1 MNPFRS
7 RLHRRL
13 LLVALIAATPAFAA
27 ILVMQSAA
35 RQRGRERTLADSLR
49 LVRLAANEQASVVN
63 GTQLL
68 IKTLAELSE
77 VRAAN
82 PDGCLDLLP
91 RILAGH
97 PDYLALT
104 VANADGSLFCST
116 TPRDRLVHANARGR
130 AWFDRV
136 METRTSVISDYQFS
150 AVTSTPSIVIAQPLL
165 DRAGS
170 VSRIVVAVIELSRLQ
185 TVMSGAALPAGGTL
199 TLVDRTG
206 TILARSP
213 DGGSWIGHRL
223 PESELPERLAV
234 GANDVVSDSVGVDGI
249 RRLSVT
255 VPVRTTDGAM
265 FYMSLGIDHDTA
277 FRESDRI
284 YRSYLWLLG
293 IVSLAGLAAAGI
305 GSQLSVLR
313 PLKTLK
319 AVADRIAGGD
329 LGARAQLAS
338 SVGGVSELGEA
349 VNAMADALK
358 TREQE
363 HELIERELR
372 ASEDRYRLLFA
383 QNPHPMWVYDA
394 ATLEF
399 LEVND
404 AAVQRYGYT
413 RSEFVAMRITDIR
426 PANEVAPLLD
436 RLAVGRRNLMRS
448 AGWRHC
454 LKSGETIDVEI
465 TSHTLLFAGRAAV
478 VVTAQ
483 DITLRTRA
491 EAALA
496 ERAALTA
503 LTADI
508 GAALN
513 RLVDLR
519 AALPSCAEAIG
530 AYPGIAMVEIS
541 LIEPATGALGTVA
554 TVGEIEDSAAAPL
567 TVASWPLA
575 VGDHAIGQLT
585 LFSRGPLSDAAA
597 AGLASIAAMVASGVT
612 RRQAED
618 ARRLLAEIVGSSDEA
633 IYGTTVD
640 GIVVSWNAGAERLFG
655 YTSDAIVGRSIRLL
669 YPADREG
676 ELQELMTHVKR
687 GERVVHLE
695 TIRRRQDGSMVP
707 ISLTLSPMRDATG
720 ATTGTSAIA
729 RDMTERHRA
738 EERLRL
744 LARAL
749 ESTNEM
755 VSVTDADNRFTFV
768 NAAFLRAYGYTAEEV
783 IGQTLALLRS
793 PQTPDLVVEAIDRE
807 SRLDG
812 WAGTL
817 LNRRRD
823 GSEFF
828 ISLNTSAVRDD
839 HGQIVG
845 LLGVA
850 RDITERLRAERAL
863 QNAEERMRFALEAS
877 HVGVWEGNLTTGEGF
892 WSTTCEGM
900 HGVAPGTF
908 GRTFRDFI
916 ACVHPDDRADVRQ
929 QVRQAIERRAPA
941 ETEYRTVWPDGTIR
955 RINFIAHFTFDDAG
969 VPVRAAGV
977 AIDVTERRS
986 LEEQLRQSQK
996 MDAVGQ
1002 LAGGI
1007 AHDFNNLLTVIQGCA
1022 EFLSDA
1028 LPEPDER
1035 RADVEQIHDAAQRA
1049 AALTRQ
1055 LLAFSRKQILS
1066 VRVVHVGDIVG
1077 DVAPMLRRLLGETID
1092 LQTAVGN
1099 RGLVKTDP
1107 GQLQQVIVNLAVNA
1121 RDAMPDGGRLVL
1133 ETSDV
1138 LLDEAFERRHPSVHC
1153 GPHVMLTVTDTG
1165 HGMDSATQKR
1175 IFEPFF
1181 TTKPL
1186 GQGTGLG
1193 LATVYG
1199 IVKQSGGTIWVE
1211 SQPGLGTTFKV
1222 YFPRTDAV
1230 EESAE
1235 TPAVTAAPRG
1245 TESVLLIED
1254 EEPVRELVRRVL
1266 TRQGY
1271 TVHAVGGPA
1280 AALDY
1285 AQTQHGPI
1293 DLIFSDVILP
1303 TMNGRILAT
1312 QIRETHPESRVLLMS
1327 GYTGEVIALDGVLSP
1342 GTGFLPKPF
1351 TADALIRKVR
1361 DVLDAP
1367 APPGTVPSVSL
1378 SAA

>member
-1 MNPFRS
+1 MAEPLLWKSAHAMNPFRS
-7 RLHRRL
+7 RLFRRL
-13 LLVALIAATPAFAA
+13 LLVGVIAATPAIAA
-27 ILVMQSAA
+27 FIVMQSSA
-35 RQRGRERTLADSLR
+35 RQRGRERTIGDSLR
-49 LVRLAANEQASVVN
+49 LVRLAANQQADVVN
-63 GTQLL
+63 GARLL
-68 IKTLAELSE
+68 LQTLAELSE
-77 VRAAN
+77 VSAAH
-82 PDGCLDLLP
+82 PAGCLDLLP
-91 RILAGH
+91 RILGAH
-97 PDYLALT
+97 PGYLALT
-104 VANADGSLFCST
+104 VASADGTLFCST
-116 TPRDRLVHANARGR
+116 VPPDRLVDANARGR
-130 AWFDRV
+130 VWFDRV
-136 METRTSVISDYQFS
+136 METRTRLIGDYQFS
-150 AVTSTPSIVIAQPLL
+150 AVTGAPSIVIAQPLL
-165 DRAGS
+165 DPAGG
-170 VSRIVVAVIELSRLQ
+170 VSRIVVAVIGLAHLQ
-185 TVMSGAALPAGGTL
+185 TVMSDTALPAGGTL
-199 TLVDRTG
+199 TLVDRRG
-206 TILARSP
+206 TILARSR
-213 DGGSWIGHRL
+213 DGASWIGHRL
-223 PESELPERLAV
+223 PESEPLERLAA
-234 GANDVVSDSVGVDGI
+234 GANDVVNDSVGVDGV
-249 RRLSVT
+249 RRLYVT
-255 VPVRTTDGAM
+255 VPVRTTDGTA
-265 FYMSLGIDHDTA
+265 FYMGLGIDRDVA

-293 IVSLAGLAAAGI
+293 IVSLAGLGAAGI

-349 VNAMADALK
+349 VDAMADALK
-358 TREQE
+358 AREE
-363 HELIERELR
+363 DREIVERELR

-383 QNPHPMWVYDA
+383 QNPHPMWVYDK

-404 AAVQRYGYT
+404 AAVERYGYT
-413 RSEFVAMRITDIR
+413 RSEFLAMRITDIR
-426 PANEVAPLLD
+426 PPDDVATLLD
-436 RLAVGRRNLMRS
+436 TLAAGRRDLVRS
-448 AGWRHC
+448 AGWHHC

-465 TSHTLLFAGRAAV
+465 SSHTLTFAGRAAV

-483 DITLRTRA
+483 DITLRIQA

-503 LTADI
+503 LSAEV

-519 AALPSCAEAIG
+519 AALPSCTDAIG

-541 LIEPATGALGTVA
+541 LIEPATGAVGTIA
-554 TVGEIEDSAAAPL
+554 TSGEIENAAALPL
-567 TVASWPLA
+567 TAASWPLA
-575 VGDHAIGQLT
+575 VDDRSVGQLN
-585 LFSRGPLSDAAA
+585 LFSRAPLSDAAA
-597 AGLASIAAMVASGVT
+597 AGLASIAAMIALGVT
-612 RRQAED
+612 RRQAE
-618 ARRLLAEIVGSSDEA
+618 E
-633 IYGTTVD
+633 
-640 GIVVSWNAGAERLFG
+640 
-655 YTSDAIVGRSIRLL
+655 
-669 YPADREG
+669 
-676 ELQELMTHVKR
+676 Q
-687 GERVVHLE
+687 
-695 TIRRRQDGSMVP
+695 
-707 ISLTLSPMRDATG
+707 
-720 ATTGTSAIA
+720 
-729 RDMTERHRA
+729 
-738 EERLRL
+738 LRL

-755 VSVTDADNRFTFV
+755 VCVTSADNRFTFV
-768 NAAFLRAYGYTAEEV
+768 NAAFLRGYGYTAGEV
-783 IGQTLALLRS
+783 IGQTPALLRS
-793 PQTPDLVVEAIDRE
+793 PQTPDHVVEAIERE

-812 WAGTL
+812 WTGTL

-828 ISLNTSAVRDD
+828 VSLNTSSVRDD
-839 HGQIVG
+839 QGQIVG

-863 QNAEERMRFALEAS
+863 QDAEERMRFVLEAS
-877 HVGVWEGNLTTGEGF
+877 HVGVWEANLKTGEGF

-900 HGVAPGTF
+900 HGMAPGTF
-908 GRTFRDFI
+908 GRTFPAFI
-916 ACVHPDDRADVRQ
+916 ACIHPDDRVDVRQ
-929 QVRQAIERRAPA
+929 QVTRAIERRMPA
-941 ETEYRTVWPDGTIR
+941 EMEYRTVWPDGTIR
-955 RINFIAHFTFDDAG
+955 RINLIAHFTFDAAG
-969 VPVRAAGV
+969 VPARAAGV

-1028 LPEPDER
+1028 LPAPDER
-1035 RADVEQIHDAAQRA
+1035 RADVGQIHDAAQRA

-1066 VRVVHVGDIVG
+1066 VRVVHLGDIVG

-1092 LQTAVGN
+1092 LRTSVGN

-1107 GQLQQVIVNLAVNA
+1107 GQLEQVIVNLAVNA
-1121 RDAMPDGGRLVL
+1121 RDAMADGGRLML

-1138 LLDEAFERRHPSVHC
+1138 VLDEAFVRLHSSVSR

-1165 HGMDSATQKR
+1165 HGMDTATQKR

-1211 SQPGLGTTFKV
+1211 SQPGRGTTFKV
-1222 YFPRTDAV
+1222 YFPRTDDV
-1230 EESAE
+1230 EQGVA
-1235 TPAVTAAPRG
+1235 TPVVTAAARG
-1245 TESVLLIED
+1245 AESVLLIED
-1254 EEPVRELVRRVL
+1254 EGPVRELVRRVL
-1266 TRQGY
+1266 TRHGY
-1271 TVHAVGGPA
+1271 TVHAVGDPV

-1285 AQTQHGPI
+1285 AQAHHGPI
-1293 DLIFSDVILP
+1293 DLIVSDVILP

-1312 QIRETHPESRVLLMS
+1312 RIREIHPESRVLLMS

-1351 TADALIRKVR
+1351 TADALKRKVR

-1367 APPGTVPSVSL
+1367 APPGNAPSVLL
-1378 SAA
+1378 SAV